1 MGPGIKEKNILVTGA
16 SRGIGRAVS
25 KAVACAGANVILTA
39 RDENALGDLKDEII
53 SEGGSAACFPA
64 DLASGE
70 DIEKMFDRVKK
81 DYEKLDVLIN
91 NAGIV
96 KAGKLVDFSIKDFD
110 RLIAINLRAVYL
122 CCQHALKLMLPAG
135 SGYIIN
141 ISSVVG
147 FKGYPNQTAYTA
159 SKHGVAGLSKALSA
173 EVQKHGIRVS
183 LIHPGGVDTDL
194 AGQVRPDLDRSVLMK
209 PEDIA
214 QTVMYLL
221 SLSDR
226 AMVDEIYIRRSRSTP
241 F

>member
-1 MGPGIKEKNILVTGA
+1 MGPGIKGKNMLVTGA

-25 KAVACAGANVILTA
+25 KAIACAGANVILTA
-39 RDENALGDLKDEII
+39 RDENALDRLKEEII

-64 DLASGE
+64 DLASAK
-70 DIEKMFDRVKK
+70 DIEKMFDRVKN
-81 DYEKLDVLIN
+81 DYGRLDVLIN

-96 KAGKLVDFSIKDFD
+96 KAGELADFSIKDFD
-110 RLIAINLRAVYL
+110 RLIGINLRAVYL

-173 EVQKHGIRVS
+173 EVQKQGIRVS
-183 LIHPGGVDTDL
+183 IIYPGGVDTDL
-194 AGQVRPDLDRSVLMK
+194 AGQVRPDLDRSVLMQ

-226 AMVDEIYIRRSRSTP
+226 AMVDEIYIRRSKSTP